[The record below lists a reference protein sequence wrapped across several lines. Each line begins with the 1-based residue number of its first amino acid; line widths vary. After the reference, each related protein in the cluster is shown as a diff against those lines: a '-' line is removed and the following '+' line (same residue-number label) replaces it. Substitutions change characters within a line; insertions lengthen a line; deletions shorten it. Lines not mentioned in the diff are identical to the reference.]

1 MNKINVCI
9 KVNNGTKYLTLV
21 PTDEIK
27 DTLKNFEE
35 L

>member
-1 MNKINVCI
+1 MNKINVYI
-9 KVNNGTKYLTLV
+9 EVYNGTEYLTLV
-21 PTDEIK
+21 STDEIK

>member
-1 MNKINVCI
+1 MNKINVYI
-9 KVNNGTKYLTLV
+9 EVYNGTKHLTLV
-21 PTDEIK
+21 STDEIK